1 MKREGP
7 DLWEG
12 ILRFSPLLVETCNFH
27 FLKIKCHPTDI
38 NIKDDCCT
46 FMKLLKFVV
55 SANEEGEGEQI
66 YEEQTNHSPAPG
78 PAPLVFADPTLRL

>member
-12 ILRFSPLLVETCNFH
+12 ILRFSLLRVDICNF
-27 FLKIKCHPTDI
+27 LKTKCHPSDY
-38 NIKDDCCT
+38 IKDDCCT
-46 FMKLLKFVV
+46 FMKLLEFVV

-78 PAPLVFADPTLRL
+78 PAPLVFTHPTLRL

>member
-1 MKREGP
+1 
-7 DLWEG
+7 
-12 ILRFSPLLVETCNFH
+12 
-27 FLKIKCHPTDI
+27 
-38 NIKDDCCT
+38 
-46 FMKLLKFVV
+46 MKLLEFVV